1 MQLPRFN
8 TFNDY
13 VNFQSVAC
21 VKPSF
26 FLTFKGS
33 INGQYVVS
41 EDSGCADISVQVPGP
56 YKVNYG
62 TLF

>member
-1 MQLPRFN
+1 MQLPPLN

-26 FLTFKGS
+26 FVLQKGS

-41 EDSGCADISVQVPGP
+41 EESGCADISVQVPGP
-56 YKVNYG
+56 YKVISKIIS
-62 TLF
+62 

>member
-1 MQLPRFN
+1 MQLPRFH
-8 TFNDY
+8 TLKDY
-13 VNFQSVAC
+13 VYFQSVAR

-26 FLTFKGS
+26 FLIFKGS

-41 EDSGCADISVQVPGP
+41 EESGCADISVQVPGP

-62 TLF
+62 TSI